1 MTVRTLYVEIRAL
14 KKSSVHKSNGTDDSG
29 PNNSG
34 CTPVSVALLLLA
46 LKHHKLNQNSEFSK
60 EIIAITG
67 CKTE

>member
-34 CTPVSVALLLLA
+34 CSLASVALLLLA
-46 LKHHKLNQNSEFSK
+46 LKHQRSNQNSEFSK
-60 EIIAITG
+60 ERIANIG